1 MLSDIFKKLIEI
13 TAKDIIKGIDEITKT
28 MEEASKTMEQR
39 NQSTGMQQSSPPQQT
54 GTAQETKLA
63 AGAQQTGNST
73 NQTDSSKQ
81 TGTAAGAKQSNAAQ
95 KSAPP
100 KKPTTI
106 EKVKAKV
113 TEMIPDSD
121 EGIRLGLTK
130 FKMDMMRAYPFYGD
144 IMLKIPLIEDKNI
157 PTACTNG
164 RNIRYNPNFFRDL
177 SEGERNYIYLHEVM
191 HIMLLHWKR
200 CGYRDPEIWNVA
212 ADWVINS
219 RLDSFKY
226 RMPNYIKFN
235 KPLQGCFLD
244 IRYRQDYTE
253 KLYDIMINQ
262 KIKSTKDGCI
272 FIDKR
277 KYDNPIKDLDAP
289 DKLSEEESES
299 TSKMVKAMV
308 QDAMKR
314 RGGEESLYLPREIMQ
329 LVATK
334 KLPWRKLLYDFLQE
348 KEDDESSYFTPERKY
363 IHMDLIVPGIGKKDD
378 DLGEIWAFIDSS
390 GSIGGD
396 ELSQFMTQLYRVA
409 KEFECTFNIA
419 FWDTEVTDVYKG
431 ITKKEDILKCM
442 ANHSGGT
449 NINCVYDYLRDNH
462 IKPEVMIILT
472 DGYFGTLLNPDK
484 KLKEKT
490 ILVLSKDSA
499 DIPDN
504 NDIGRLAKL

>member
-39 NQSTGMQQSSPPQQT
+39 NQSTGTQQNQT
-54 GTAQETKLA
+54 
-63 AGAQQTGNST
+63 GAQQTST
-73 NQTDSSKQ
+73 QAEPPKPDV
-81 TGTAAGAKQSNAAQ
+81 SNNVTVTQ
-95 KSAPP
+95 KSSPP
-100 KKPTTI
+100 KKPSTI

-200 CGYRDPEIWNVA
+200 CGHRDPEIWNVA

-253 KLYDIMINQ
+253 KLYDTMINQ

-272 FIDKR
+272 LINNR

-449 NINCVYDYLRDNH
+449 NINCVYDYLKDNH

-490 ILVLSKDSA
+490 ILVLSEESA